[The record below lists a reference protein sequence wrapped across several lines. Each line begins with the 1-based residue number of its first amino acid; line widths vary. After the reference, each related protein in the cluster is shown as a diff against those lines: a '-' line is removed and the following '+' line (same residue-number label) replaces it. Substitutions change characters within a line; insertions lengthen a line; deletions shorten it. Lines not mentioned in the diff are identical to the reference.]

1 MNNNNH
7 NIMVPNE
14 LSSETKSTMKTRI
27 ITSIVLALICLP
39 CAFVGGWFYF
49 ALIFL
54 IVAISTHEIVSV
66 ERKRRF
72 SLFIYIFCFAI
83 MYSLVYWVFIKNQV
97 LQFRDDPANYFF
109 AIEKGFNTLSVS
121 TIAIAVASGVFFL
134 VVLTNEK
141 FTIHDASYLFTMI
154 IVVALGMQALLF
166 MRYYPYSKFAFG
178 SSGSTIDTTAPIFEY
193 LHSAFLLLYLALGV
207 MINDMGA
214 YFIGVLFGRNKVNPR
229 ISPKKTWEGLFGG
242 IIVSFLISVSFALF
256 VDALGM
262 PILPFLTA
270 EKWYWIV
277 LLSLAM
283 PIIGNLGD
291 FTLSSVKRH
300 YEIKD
305 FGTILKGHGGV
316 LDRLDS
322 ALFSAVV
329 VAILIIFINN
339 GWDFFL

>member
-1 MNNNNH
+1 MNNNMYK
-7 NIMVPNE
+7 ITPNE
-14 LSSETKSTMKTRI
+14 LTPDTKASMKTRI

-49 ALIFL
+49 ALIF
-54 IVAISTHEIVSV
+54 IVVAIATHEIVSV
-66 ERKRRF
+66 ERIRRF
-72 SLFIYIFCFAI
+72 SLFIYIFCFVI
-83 MYSLVYWVFIKNQV
+83 MFSLVYWVFIKNQV
-97 LQFRDDPANYFF
+97 LQFRDSPQDYVF
-109 AIEKGFNTLSVS
+109 AIEKGFSTLSVS
-121 TIAIAVASGVFFL
+121 TIAIAVAAGVFFF
-134 VVLTNEK
+134 VVLANEK

-154 IVVALGMQALLF
+154 VVVALGMQSLLF

-178 SSGSTIDTTAPIFEY
+178 AIDSGVDITVPIFKY
-193 LHSAFLLLYLALGV
+193 LHSSFLLLYLAIGV
-207 MINDMGA
+207 MVNDIGA

-229 ISPKKTWEGLFGG
+229 ISPKKTWEGFFGG
-242 IIVSFLISVSFALF
+242 ILLSFLISMGFALLVGF
-256 VDALGM
+256 LDY
-262 PILPFLTA
+262 PILPFLTPD
-270 EKWYWIV
+270 KWYWIV

-305 FGTILKGHGGV
+305 FGTLLKGHGGV

-322 ALFSAVV
+322 ALFA
-329 VAILIIFINN
+329 AIIIATLIIFINN